1 MVERR
6 RSVRQKSFLA
16 GCIYFNDR
24 RRSAECLIR
33 EISDQGA
40 RIVFSRAVNIPDLVE
55 LYVPQREQT
64 VRARVHWRKGNAIG
78 LTFPRAAPTPSV
90 PPASNELAQR
100 VSQLEAEILLL
111 RRMFAKPTSPQ
122 PMPRQE
128 RTATALSAQ
137 LLATP
142 GRP

>member
-78 LTFPRAAPTPSV
+78 LTFPRAARTPSV

-100 VSQLEAEILLL
+100 VSQLEDEILLL
-111 RRMFAKPTSPQ
+111 RRMLNRLKRKIESVGAWD
-122 PMPRQE
+122 E
-128 RTATALSAQ
+128 R
-137 LLATP
+137 LLT
-142 GRP
+142 

>member
-40 RIVFSRAVNIPDLVE
+40 RIVFSRAVNIPDLSSSTFHSE
-55 LYVPQREQT
+55 SRPCA
-64 VRARVHWRKGNAIG
+64 RACLG
-78 LTFPRAAPTPSV
+78 
-90 PPASNELAQR
+90 
-100 VSQLEAEILLL
+100 
-111 RRMFAKPTSPQ
+111 AKAMQ
-122 PMPRQE
+122 
-128 RTATALSAQ
+128 
-137 LLATP
+137 
-142 GRP
+142 